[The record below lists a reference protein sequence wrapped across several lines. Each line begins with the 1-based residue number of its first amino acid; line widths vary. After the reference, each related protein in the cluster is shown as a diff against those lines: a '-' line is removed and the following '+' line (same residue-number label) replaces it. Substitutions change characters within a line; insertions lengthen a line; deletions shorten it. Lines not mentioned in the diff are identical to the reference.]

1 MARSKPPRDETAPR
15 TTAPRT
21 TPNAQPGDVLGSILE
36 RLRLLI
42 YFSELTQREIEER
55 VGFSR
60 GHLSQLLGG
69 TSDLKLW
76 HLLAILRVMELA
88 AGDFF
93 GDLFSPHRSPA
104 LKTLDDVRRRSKGKP
119 LSFELAQLY
128 AVGIESIADF
138 SDRLERCEEALR
150 ELADRGAL
158 SPPEE
163 TIPPEAT

>member
-1 MARSKPPRDETAPR
+1 MARSKPPAPNI
-15 TTAPRT
+15 PSSK
-21 TPNAQPGDVLGSILE
+21 QSDVLSRVLE

-76 HLLAILRVMELA
+76 HLLAILRVMELEP
-88 AGDFF
+88 GDFF

-119 LSFELAQLY
+119 LSFELARLY

-138 SDRLERCEEALR
+138 SDRLARCEEALG
-150 ELADRGAL
+150 ELAERGVL
-158 SPPEE
+158 PSSG
-163 TIPPEAT
+163 EAEGGDDEP